1 MVGRKVALLAVRFV
15 VVVAVSPVV
24 RTVAVVEDV
33 RTEHIRI
40 VVVVVV
46 AAAAAVVPLVVVSP
60 FAHTVVHIVGYI
72 VVVVAHN
79 VAVVHTVAVVVD
91 NTGTLERLAAFVVV
105 VAREERRRPVGKA
118 SE

>member
-1 MVGRKVALLAVRFV
+1 MVGRKVALLAVRF

-40 VVVVVV
+40 VVVV
-46 AAAAAVVPLVVVSP
+46 AAAAVVPLVVVSP
-60 FAHTVVHIVGYI
+60 FAHTVVHIVDYI

-105 VAREERRRPVGKA
+105 VAREERKRPVGKA

>member
-15 VVVAVSPVV
+15 VVVVVSPVV
-24 RTVAVVEDV
+24 RTVAVVEDA
-33 RTEHIRI
+33 RTVHIRI
-40 VVVVVV
+40 VVVVAV
-46 AAAAAVVPLVVVSP
+46 AVVPLVVVLP

-79 VAVVHTVAVVVD
+79 AAVVHTVAVVVD

-105 VAREERRRPVGKA
+105 VAREERQRPVGQA